1 MIMNDIKKLDTTLD
15 GLSRE
20 VQSLMA
26 NIIAGLGQTNGV
38 RMPPSIEALPPDNPR
53 RILAKRRLKC
63 WYDNAR
69 CLDADGRELLKA
81 AVSASMLLLS
91 GMPSLA
97 ELRALLPFILNQFH
111 DESTIVDVF
120 HFAIGTNSLE
130 DLTAEQRWE
139 LFTVAIEDNDEGRI
153 FDDERIAMG
162 LPPRTAA
169 LEGVEHTADDFWVVY
184 EDAAPEQAVREM
196 MRLAAGFP
204 PSPPLPSI
212 SDMAAGT
219 ESIDDDTPYAGESS
233 LGYMAMPRPPWEKQW
248 HRYGT
253 QGPAEPASYVHA
265 AHDLPD
271 ASDTNRK
278 DVE

>member
-111 DESTIVDVF
+111 D
-120 HFAIGTNSLE
+120 
-130 DLTAEQRWE
+130 R
-139 LFTVAIEDNDEGRI
+139 
-153 FDDERIAMG
+153 
-162 LPPRTAA
+162 
-169 LEGVEHTADDFWVVY
+169 
-184 EDAAPEQAVREM
+184 
-196 MRLAAGFP
+196 
-204 PSPPLPSI
+204 
-212 SDMAAGT
+212 
-219 ESIDDDTPYAGESS
+219 
-233 LGYMAMPRPPWEKQW
+233 
-248 HRYGT
+248 
-253 QGPAEPASYVHA
+253 
-265 AHDLPD
+265 
-271 ASDTNRK
+271 
-278 DVE
+278 